1 MKKKGRNKKFQIKG
15 RIWWGNSYLLK
26 DNIIEEGDKRD
37 DIKEKFIINNFP
49 QIETENF
56 VLLLN
61 KYIPII
67 EAKITDREGNKP
79 EIWFDI
85 QGECI
90 GGDSKKLFLNG
101 LKNKFKN
108 KNIYYKKFSEL
119 KNVIDD
125 QKIALERQGY
135 KLVYSQ
141 SLKVQSRLIVGLG
154 SSHVLETSITLHHIY
169 GVPYIPA
176 SALKGV
182 CRMVAFWK
190 IAESKGILTNEN
202 LLKKL
207 QDEFYGE
214 LTSDKDILKY
224 QLLFGAQNFK
234 GLLLFLDAYP
244 IIENNNTEIFDLD
257 IMNVHYPSYYEGE
270 GTPGDWENPRP
281 IIFLT
286 VKEETTFSFNILLDE
301 FRAERIKESSE
312 EELRELNIPEYAK
325 EIVNDWEYNRQQLHD
340 EIKDLL
346 EKALS
351 KFGVGSKTRLG
362 YGVFG

>member
-224 QLLFGAQNFK
+224 Q
-234 GLLLFLDAYP
+234 
-244 IIENNNTEIFDLD
+244 
-257 IMNVHYPSYYEGE
+257 
-270 GTPGDWENPRP
+270 
-281 IIFLT
+281 
-286 VKEETTFSFNILLDE
+286 
-301 FRAERIKESSE
+301 
-312 EELRELNIPEYAK
+312 
-325 EIVNDWEYNRQQLHD
+325 
-340 EIKDLL
+340 
-346 EKALS
+346 
-351 KFGVGSKTRLG
+351 
-362 YGVFG
+362 